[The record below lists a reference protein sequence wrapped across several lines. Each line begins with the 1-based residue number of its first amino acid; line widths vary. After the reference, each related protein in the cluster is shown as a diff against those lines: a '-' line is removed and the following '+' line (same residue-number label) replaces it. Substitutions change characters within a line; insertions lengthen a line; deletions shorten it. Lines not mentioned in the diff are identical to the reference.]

1 MALVLTI
8 AVSAFTAEE
17 ASSEGNHRGWCIGV
31 GNTHHRSSCVPTT
44 SGGTGTGTSNTPTG
58 TPVTPTGPDPSRPS
72 LVTPTNP
79 LPPTTAGSYPVPY
92 PVPQLAPLI
101 APHIAPQL
109 QPVAVPPL
117 VPVLVPQPKP
127 PLAPSLAP
135 QIVPPQPPLAV
146 PLLRPVLVPQPKPP
160 LAPSLAPQIVP
171 PKSPS
176 AVPSL
181 VPVLVLRPQPLATP
195 LAVPQVV
202 PSPQP
207 VAVPQLVPQPIL
219 QAAQPR
225 PQGGSQTPAGG
236 GTTGGRATVTHR
248 PNAKQPADAHQHVTP
263 LAGRQNPHDIPNFTD
278 PVRGGTVDCLAS
290 GLQRRMH
297 VDARGGVTLSGAA
310 PHVDIGDPI
319 VRDIPAE
326 NHRHAGC
333 VIKVKRR
340 FRR

>member
-1 MALVLTI
+1 MALALTI

-44 SGGTGTGTSNTPTG
+44 SGATGTGTSNTPTG
-58 TPVTPTGPDPSRPS
+58 TPVTSTGPDPSRPS
-72 LVTPTNP
+72 LVAPTNP

-135 QIVPPQPPLAV
+135 QIVPP
-146 PLLRPVLVPQPKPP
+146 
-160 LAPSLAPQIVP
+160 
-171 PKSPS
+171 KSPS

-207 VAVPQLVPQPIL
+207 AAVPQLVPQPIL
-219 QAAQPR
+219 QGVQPR
-225 PQGGSQTPAGG
+225 PQGGSQTPAGA

>member
-1 MALVLTI
+1 M
-8 AVSAFTAEE
+8 
-17 ASSEGNHRGWCIGV
+17 
-31 GNTHHRSSCVPTT
+31 P
-44 SGGTGTGTSNTPTG
+44 
-58 TPVTPTGPDPSRPS
+58 RP
-72 LVTPTNP
+72 
-79 LPPTTAGSYPVPY
+79 
-92 PVPQLAPLI
+92 
-101 APHIAPQL
+101 
-109 QPVAVPPL
+109 
-117 VPVLVPQPKP
+117 
-127 PLAPSLAP
+127 
-135 QIVPPQPPLAV
+135 
-146 PLLRPVLVPQPKPP
+146 R
-160 LAPSLAPQIVP
+160 
-171 PKSPS
+171 
-176 AVPSL
+176 
-181 VPVLVLRPQPLATP
+181 PLATP

-207 VAVPQLVPQPIL
+207 VAVSQLVPQPIL

-225 PQGGSQTPAGG
+225 PQGGSQTPAGA

>member
-135 QIVPPQPPLAV
+135 QIVPP
-146 PLLRPVLVPQPKPP
+146 KP
-160 LAPSLAPQIVP
+160 
-171 PKSPS
+171 PS

-181 VPVLVLRPQPLATP
+181 VPVLVLRPRPLATP

-278 PVRGGTVDCLAS
+278 LVRGGTVDCLAS